1 MADTKA
7 GWLTLDEI
15 SARCGLSTRTLRRR
29 LEEPR
34 KGVTIETDY
43 RSIPGRKPLLI
54 VSPATVKALVAEVLQ
69 PMPMPATSSDNAI
82 VKKTHRDTGIMP
94 QGDIGALI
102 QALQRPRFQLPPRPW
117 LTVKE
122 AAEWSGLPETLLKR
136 ALREKKMYGFIS
148 RHWYVHSDDLV
159 AYSDSL
165 KGGGTMSLPQPK
177 E

>member
-1 MADTKA
+1 MPDTKRD
-7 GWLTLDEI
+7 WLTLDEI

-34 KGVTIETDY
+34 KGVKIETDY

-69 PMPMPATSSDNAI
+69 PMPMPVTNGNNAI

-117 LTVKE
+117 LTVSE
-122 AAEWSGLPETLLKR
+122 AAEWSGLPENLLLE
-136 ALREKKMYGFIS
+136 ALREKKLYGFKH
-148 RHWYVHSDDLV
+148 RGWRVHSDDLV

-165 KGGGTMSLPQPK
+165 KSGGPMSLPQS
-177 E
+177 EE